1 MKFLIRE
8 SLSAA
13 VLAVVTMP
21 INAVPINAEVCT
33 PVHETLKNIGAG
45 QFYEKLLARG
55 IDFKYG
61 QFTIFAPSDRLL
73 RTEELVLRND
83 GHNNTTINDILLFH
97 VSAAN
102 ITESITDPAHCGKPL
117 LMLNEDLSVN
127 QEYSTTDC
135 AGDKVYQLGPGNIV
149 LDTAPLVVGDPI
161 QACDSVIYNIAE
173 ALLLPTIPNMPLAP
187 TAAPKPTPPRQETP
201 KPTIAPTK
209 RPTEAPIEAP
219 TESSANDLL
228 SMRGSLILAAFAS
241 LVVSYL

>member
-13 VLAVVTMP
+13 VLAAVTMP
-21 INAVPINAEVCT
+21 INAMPINATDCT
-33 PVHETLKNIGAG
+33 PVREALTNIGSL

-61 QFTIFAPSDRLL
+61 QYTIFAPSDRLL

-83 GHNNTTINDILLFH
+83 GHKNATINDILLFH

-102 ITESITDPAHCGKPL
+102 ITESITDSAHCGKPL

-135 AGDKVYQLGPGNIV
+135 AGNKVHQLGPGNIV

-161 QACDSVIYNIAE
+161 QACDSVIYNIEE
-173 ALLLPTIPNMPLAP
+173 ALLLPTIPDMTLAP
-187 TAAPKPTPPRQETP
+187 TAAPKPTPPRQESP
-201 KPTIAPTK
+201 KPTTAPTK
-209 RPTEAPIEAP
+209 RPTEAPA
-219 TESSANDLL
+219 ESSANDLL
-228 SMRGSLILAAFAS
+228 SMRGSLVLAAFAS
-241 LVVSYL
+241 LIVSYL